1 MYKAKLKHEVDT
13 MLKKLWST
21 DEYVLTQT
29 IKTIVQFCFSE
40 LGISSEATRIKLSTW
55 LVNLC

>member
-13 MLKKLWST
+13 MLKKLGST
-21 DEYVLTQT
+21 DEYVFTQT

-40 LGISSEATRIKLSTW
+40 LGISSEATRIKLST
-55 LVNLC
+55 